1 MLLHE
6 RLVGDVVVRVFDLQ
20 VVADASRS
28 SDLDVGVLAQED
40 ALVEVADVENVQF
53 VLLVHRFATE
63 KDRRKINE
71 IKREWVTVI
80 ARLRFLQTDL
90 ELSRLENAHHV
101 LCLALKSLQTS
112 NNTNIKR

>member
-40 ALVEVADVENVQF
+40 ALIEVADVENVQL

-63 KDRRKINE
+63 KDKKINE